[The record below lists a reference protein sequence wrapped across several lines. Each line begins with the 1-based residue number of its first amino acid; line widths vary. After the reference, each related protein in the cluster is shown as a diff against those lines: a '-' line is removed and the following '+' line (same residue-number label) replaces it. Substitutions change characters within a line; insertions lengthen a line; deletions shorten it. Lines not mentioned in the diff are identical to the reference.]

1 MVLLDPTNEASPL
14 LGPSGAKR
22 SSSALT
28 KVLPQR
34 PPQPPPPRTGLCRC
48 LSFVTVEPALFLLAM
63 SYSIELIFKTNML
76 VDKTCSIQLQY
87 SLDVCRNLD
96 TGNYKAQQASVQ
108 RLTANYN
115 MYCQIL
121 ELLPGALVML
131 LLGTWS
137 DTRSRRLPL
146 LLPIVGST
154 LKSLGLCCNAY
165 WWSLQPFYV
174 TLAYIPFG
182 LSGGMMATFMAS
194 YAYVSEDSGDWGRT
208 TRLSLAGMALFAALP
223 FGNVLGAALFS
234 HGGYVAVF
242 GMEFITN
249 LLAFIYIVI
258 RLREERPK
266 QVSRITQEG
275 KSTTPL
281 NHLRQSLAA
290 VGRQR
295 PAGGRALILGHI
307 CCIFLYMITFGTI
320 NFMVLYTR
328 AKFKWDYNQF
338 TPWMICNSCASIL
351 AACLLV
357 PLLSLRW
364 HIDDTILAFSGAASH
379 VFSGLLIGTANQQW
393 ILYLAVALSAGGGIT
408 ISCSRGALSKLVAPD
423 ELGAV
428 FSVVGILESL
438 APIIS
443 SLVYT
448 PIYNMTLNV
457 FSGTVFLISAALTL
471 VICCIYT
478 WLATAFPFPPSTGSK
493 EEEG

>member
-1 MVLLDPTNEASPL
+1 MQSP
-14 LGPSGAKR
+14 PHRA
-22 SSSALT
+22 
-28 KVLPQR
+28 
-34 PPQPPPPRTGLCRC
+34 RTGLCHY
-48 LSFVTVEPALFLLAM
+48 LSLVTVEPALFLLAM
-63 SYSIELIFKTNML
+63 GFSIELVFKTNML

-87 SLDVCRNLD
+87 SSDVCHSLD
-96 TGNYKAQQASVQ
+96 SGNYKAQQASVQ
-108 RLTANYN
+108 KLTANYN
-115 MYCQIL
+115 MYCQII

-146 LLPIVGST
+146 LLPLVGST

-174 TLAYIPFG
+174 AMAYIPFG

-194 YAYVSEDSGDWGRT
+194 YAYVSEDSGERGRT

-223 FGNVLGAALFS
+223 FGNALGAALFS
-234 HGGYVAVF
+234 RGGYVAVF
-242 GMEFITN
+242 GLQFIAN
-249 LLAFIYIVI
+249 FIAFIYIAI

-266 QVSRITQEG
+266 QVSRTVTQEG
-275 KSTTPL
+275 KSITPL
-281 NHLRQSLAA
+281 NHLRQSLAT
-290 VGRQR
+290 VFWRR
-295 PAGGRALILGHI
+295 PAGGRARILGHI

-338 TPWMICNSCASIL
+338 TPWMICNSCASIV

-357 PLLSLRW
+357 PLLSFRC

-379 VFSGLLIGTANQQW
+379 AFFGVLIGTATEPW
-393 ILYLAVALSAGGGIT
+393 ILYLAVVLSAGGGIT

-443 SLVYT
+443 SLVNT
-448 PIYNMTLNV
+448 PIYNVTLDV
-457 FSGTVFLISAALTL
+457 FPGTVFLISAGLTL

-478 WLATAFPFPPSTGSK
+478 WLATAFPVPPSTVSK
-493 EEEG
+493 GERG